1 MDWLTS
7 HWGSLLTV
15 VTSVISAASVVAK
28 ITPTQTDDLVIA
40 TILKVVDLLAFS
52 REIADFGTVVDL
64 LALNNKPTEL
74 KK

>member
-40 TILKVVDLLAFS
+40 TILKVVDLLA
-52 REIADFGTVVDL
+52 
-64 LALNNKPTEL
+64 LNNKPTEL